1 MGRKRYTEEQ
11 IALAISQHESGTA
24 IAEMIRKMGISEQTI
39 YRGGRRSMPA
49 WALPNCDG

>member
-11 IALAISQHESGTA
+11 IAFAISQHESGTA

-39 YRGGRRSMPA
+39 YRRGRSMSA